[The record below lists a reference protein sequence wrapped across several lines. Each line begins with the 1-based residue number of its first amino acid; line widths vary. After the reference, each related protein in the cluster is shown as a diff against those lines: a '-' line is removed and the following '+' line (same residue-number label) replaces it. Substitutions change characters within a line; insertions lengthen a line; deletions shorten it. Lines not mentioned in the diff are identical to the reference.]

1 MAMGEMKCPKCGSPM
16 TTGFVMTSAD
26 QPKLSEWVEGAPEKH
41 WLTGLKLKNR
51 RRFPLTADR
60 CERCGFLEFYA

>member
-1 MAMGEMKCPKCGSPM
+1 M
-16 TTGFVMTSAD
+16 TTGFILAKKD
-26 QPKLSEWVEGAPEKH
+26 QSLAQAEWVEGAPEKSF
-41 WLTGLKLKNR
+41 WGLKIKDR

>member
-1 MAMGEMKCPKCGSPM
+1 MPEMKCPKCGSPM
-16 TTGFVMTSAD
+16 TTGYILDKGQAFFQA
-26 QPKLSEWVEGAPEKH
+26 EWIEGEPEKSR
-41 WLTGLKLKNR
+41 WTGLKVKDR

>member
-1 MAMGEMKCPKCGSPM
+1 MPSEMKCPKCGSPM
-16 TTGFVMTSAD
+16 TTGFVLDMHQGA
-26 QPKLSEWVEGAPEKH
+26 KAAEWIEGEPEKSV
-41 WLTGLKLKNR
+41 WTGLKLKDR